1 MYRLALLLSLTFST
15 FLAQAETIDPL
26 WLKTI
31 AHMQELKKWV
41 AQHMDIVAEVSKG
54 SEQSKTVTSKTHLSG
69 WKDKQGVYDTI
80 QLAPPADP
88 NKPKNNKV
96 PATVTMVN
104 AINEIQASIFDSET
118 IPKRLDNQ
126 QLDGESW
133 TLFQFEQAQLGQKI
147 AVKVWID
154 SATGS
159 IHRME
164 SQFHV
169 SMYGDGTIHT
179 LFENDEHA
187 RCFPKQINTKMDIQ
201 ILFMNGKMNLK
212 QRPRNWILRP
222 V

>member
-1 MYRLALLLSLTFST
+1 MNRLALLFSLTLGTFS
-15 FLAQAETIDPL
+15 AQAETIDPL

-41 AQHMDIVAEVSKG
+41 AQDMDIVAEVSKG
-54 SEQSKTVTSKTHLSG
+54 SDPSKTVTSKSHLNG
-69 WKDKQGVYDTI
+69 WKDKQAVYDTI

-88 NKPKNNKV
+88 NKPKSNKE
-96 PATVTMVN
+96 PAAVTMMN
-104 AINEIQASIFDSET
+104 AIDKIQASIFDPENF
-118 IPKRLDNQ
+118 PKRLDNQ
-126 QLDGESW
+126 KLDGQSW
-133 TLFQFEQAQLGQKI
+133 TLFQLEQEQLGQKM

-169 SMYGDGTIHT
+169 SMYGDGIIHT
-179 LFENDEHA
+179 LFENDERV
-187 RCFPKQINTKMDIQ
+187 RCFPKQINTKMDIL
-201 ILFMNGKMNLK
+201 IPFKNGKMNLQQNPK
-212 QRPRNWILRP
+212 NWILRP